1 MVSDHLEKAAERLW
15 KHRFAQTLFEA
26 FCIRGVGRSH
36 ALDDAYAHADAQY
49 LVRSLNGPEDE
60 ARAALNWIFADTP
73 QSHAGITD
81 GATPPANQHN
91 GAHHIE
97 SIQITAPDPDLPE

>member
-1 MVSDHLEKAAERLW
+1 MVSEQVERAAERLW

-26 FCIRGVGRSH
+26 FCVRGVNRGV

-49 LVRSLNGPEDE
+49 LVRGLNAPEDE
-60 ARAALNWIFADTP
+60 ARTALNWIFADTP

-97 SIQITAPDPDLPE
+97 SIQVFAPDPDLLE